1 MSNETAGFERNA
13 RTVSAL
19 TFLSRFGGLARDATM
34 SRVFGIGP
42 VMDAF
47 AFGFMVPNLFRRLFG
62 EGALS
67 ASLLPAF
74 VRELDHDPATAL
86 LMARLLISRAML
98 LLAALVVAVEIPIML
113 GLFDGDLEI
122 GLRLLAIMLPY
133 APLICMVA
141 LFGSMLHAYGR
152 FGPTAAAPLVLNLL
166 LVISALVTIPL
177 VTAGSLSV
185 EGQITLVAVSVL
197 VAGLIQVTWSL
208 RALRRVATRSG
219 VPDADRARV
228 RCREVLLQALPMAI
242 GLGALQLNTL
252 IDGLIASWPSLIGPA
267 IPVLDVTYP
276 LPTGSMSAIS
286 WAQRLYEFPL
296 GVFGVATATAIF
308 PRLARF
314 HDSPAEFADALRR
327 GLRLTFFVG
336 LPASLGLLLVRDP
349 LTAVILQGA
358 SFTREDTL
366 LTGFILL
373 GYAPAVWAYS
383 VNLVFV
389 RAFYARGE
397 AMTPV
402 KVAIGAGVLNLA
414 LNLVLIWTP
423 LGVAG
428 LAWST
433 AVCAVVQTCLLHR
446 LLDARVGGI
455 VDGAMRRGVLRTL
468 LVTLASGACA
478 ATVMWSLQ
486 PASHPDSWTYQ
497 LVSLFA
503 TVAAGGL
510 GAFVAARLMRMPELD
525 WFLGRSLKSR
535 GD

>member
-1 MSNETAGFERNA
+1 
-13 RTVSAL
+13 
-19 TFLSRFGGLARDATM
+19 
-34 SRVFGIGP
+34 
-42 VMDAF
+42 
-47 AFGFMVPNLFRRLFG
+47 
-62 EGALS
+62 
-67 ASLLPAF
+67 
-74 VRELDHDPATAL
+74 
-86 LMARLLISRAML
+86 
-98 LLAALVVAVEIPIML
+98 
-113 GLFDGDLEI
+113 
-122 GLRLLAIMLPY
+122 
-133 APLICMVA
+133 
-141 LFGSMLHAYGR
+141 
-152 FGPTAAAPLVLNLL
+152 
-166 LVISALVTIPL
+166 
-177 VTAGSLSV
+177 
-185 EGQITLVAVSVL
+185 
-197 VAGLIQVTWSL
+197 
-208 RALRRVATRSG
+208 
-219 VPDADRARV
+219 
-228 RCREVLLQALPMAI
+228 
-242 GLGALQLNTL
+242 
-252 IDGLIASWPSLIGPA
+252 
-267 IPVLDVTYP
+267 
-276 LPTGSMSAIS
+276 
-286 WAQRLYEFPL
+286 
-296 GVFGVATATAIF
+296 TATAIF
-308 PRLARF
+308 PRLARV

>member
-122 GLRLLAIMLPY
+122 GVRLLAIMLPY

-177 VTAGSLSV
+177 VTAGSLTV

-252 IDGLIASWPSLIGPA
+252 IDGLIASWPSLIGPT
-267 IPVLDVTYP
+267 IPGLDVTYP
-276 LPTGSMSAIS
+276 LPPGSMSAIS
-286 WAQRLYEFPL
+286 W
-296 GVFGVATATAIF
+296 
-308 PRLARF
+308 
-314 HDSPAEFADALRR
+314 
-327 GLRLTFFVG
+327 
-336 LPASLGLLLVRDP
+336 
-349 LTAVILQGA
+349 
-358 SFTREDTL
+358 
-366 LTGFILL
+366 
-373 GYAPAVWAYS
+373 
-383 VNLVFV
+383 
-389 RAFYARGE
+389 
-397 AMTPV
+397 
-402 KVAIGAGVLNLA
+402 
-414 LNLVLIWTP
+414 
-423 LGVAG
+423 
-428 LAWST
+428 
-433 AVCAVVQTCLLHR
+433 
-446 LLDARVGGI
+446 
-455 VDGAMRRGVLRTL
+455 
-468 LVTLASGACA
+468 
-478 ATVMWSLQ
+478 
-486 PASHPDSWTYQ
+486 
-497 LVSLFA
+497 
-503 TVAAGGL
+503 
-510 GAFVAARLMRMPELD
+510 
-525 WFLGRSLKSR
+525 
-535 GD
+535 